1 MHLVS
6 HLIFNNLVRF
16 ISLSN
21 NEFDI
26 MKLLL
31 LVPNKSNSYE
41 IKIEVKGEDKKNDKK
56 IRKMIGV
63 D

>member
-1 MHLVS
+1 
-6 HLIFNNLVRF
+6 
-16 ISLSN
+16 
-21 NEFDI
+21 

-56 IRKMIGV
+56 IRKMSGSPTLYAKNSVSLHVECIIANLKSLQ
-63 D
+63 